1 MTARSDAV
9 GSEGGRLDAAEAG
22 SAVTPER
29 ERTQF
34 GGVAAF
40 AVAVALVAFGGLPG
54 VAGAALVVGTWYL
67 LGPTFAFAAGHVAVV
82 SLLGEAPL
90 LAVGGIEVGLL
101 AVLLSPA
108 TGLDA
113 PLGPVLVALA
123 SLALGGGAA
132 WATARG
138 VVGPTLAAAALT
150 ATLLLAGYGL
160 HRWQLVDL
168 GLVSSADES
177 ERATATGTAGGPGGE
192 TDVQ

>member
-9 GSEGGRLDAAEAG
+9 GFEADR
-22 SAVTPER
+22 SVVTPER

-34 GGVAAF
+34 GAVAAF
-40 AVAVALVAFGGLPG
+40 AVGVALVAFAGPLGL
-54 VAGAALVVGTWYL
+54 AGAAVVVGTWYL
-67 LGPTFAFAAGHVAVV
+67 LGPTYAFGAGHVAVV
-82 SLLGEAPL
+82 GLLGDAGL
-90 LAVGGIEVGLL
+90 LAVGAVEVGLL

-108 TGLDA
+108 LTVEN
-113 PLGPVLVALA
+113 PLGPALVALA

-138 VVGPTLAAAALT
+138 LLAPLAVAVALT
-150 ATLLLAGYGL
+150 ATLWLAGYGL

-168 GLVSSADES
+168 GLVGEADDAAEASA
-177 ERATATGTAGGPGGE
+177 TGGE